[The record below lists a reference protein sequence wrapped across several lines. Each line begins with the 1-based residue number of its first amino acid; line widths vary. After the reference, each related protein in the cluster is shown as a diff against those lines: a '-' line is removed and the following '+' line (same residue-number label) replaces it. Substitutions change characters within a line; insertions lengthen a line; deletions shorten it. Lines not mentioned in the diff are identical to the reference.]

1 MQISK
6 KFFRIWIGPAE
17 MPEEHVYY
25 GKTWEKFHPDWEMKL
40 FTDKNMP
47 VEKFINKELYEK
59 ETLVTKVDIAK
70 FELLR
75 LDGGIFVDSDF
86 ECYKNIEPLLE
97 DVDIFSC
104 GEREG
109 IIGNAILGS
118 IPNHPTLTKVL
129 KAMPESIKKNKDYGP
144 NIRTGPTFLT
154 RLLDYQK
161 DLTVLRTGY
170 FFPTPAGMPSER
182 GLAHKYPN
190 AFGNHHWSALWVRKE
205 EKVSGYIPKDY
216 LEIEKKNRE
225 KNISFIIPYKP
236 DNGPRDKIF
245 NFVYNKYKKDFPNS
259 EFILGEDTSGEEHF
273 CKSHA
278 VNDGVAKSKGEI
290 IIITD
295 GDLIVD
301 KKVIEKG
308 IAGLRT
314 SPFILPFGYCA
325 NLTAKISEEIVN
337 GQKFTEP
344 QMRQNNYVVRNIR
357 VGESQWGD
365 KLAGLIQI
373 ITKDLFY
380 QIGGMDERFKG
391 WGYED
396 TVFCWRI
403 MKEIG
408 DYDILPNDWIYH
420 LHHEQNNPFNE
431 SNYEL
436 AQKIKKEWKIDE
448 LIESFHRKPI
458 PKPQPVIRKP
468 KRPRRRRR

>member
-170 FFPTPAGMPSER
+170 FFS
-182 GLAHKYPN
+182 N
-190 AFGNHHWSALWVRKE
+190 
-205 EKVSGYIPKDY
+205 
-216 LEIEKKNRE
+216 
-225 KNISFIIPYKP
+225 
-236 DNGPRDKIF
+236 
-245 NFVYNKYKKDFPNS
+245 
-259 EFILGEDTSGEEHF
+259 TSRY
-273 CKSHA
+273 A
-278 VNDGVAKSKGEI
+278 I
-290 IIITD
+290 
-295 GDLIVD
+295 
-301 KKVIEKG
+301 
-308 IAGLRT
+308 
-314 SPFILPFGYCA
+314 
-325 NLTAKISEEIVN
+325 
-337 GQKFTEP
+337 
-344 QMRQNNYVVRNIR
+344 
-357 VGESQWGD
+357 
-365 KLAGLIQI
+365 
-373 ITKDLFY
+373 
-380 QIGGMDERFKG
+380 
-391 WGYED
+391 
-396 TVFCWRI
+396 
-403 MKEIG
+403 
-408 DYDILPNDWIYH
+408 
-420 LHHEQNNPFNE
+420 
-431 SNYEL
+431 
-436 AQKIKKEWKIDE
+436 
-448 LIESFHRKPI
+448 
-458 PKPQPVIRKP
+458 
-468 KRPRRRRR
+468 